1 MKIDRDN
8 RADASNVTKGILW
21 MLASAIGFAAM
32 NSMVMLSGDLPIF
45 QKMFFRNF
53 IAMLISYFAMRRG
66 GIGLRP
72 EKGNECHMF
81 LRSLT
86 GLLGMIGN
94 YYALDRML
102 LSDVTVIVKLSPFF
116 TLMFSALILKETFK
130 PQQLLFMIVAF
141 IGGVLVAK
149 PEMNFTAMLPVM
161 AAFMTAVASGVSYT
175 YVRSLQQHGEDKNRI
190 IFTFSAI
197 SCLFCV
203 PFFIAGFTPMTWRQL
218 ACLILVGVFASVGQF
233 GMTNAYRYAASREL
247 STADYSQVFFA
258 AVLGYFLF
266 GQLPDR
272 YSVIGYF
279 IIITAVLGNS
289 IYSASLEEKKK
300 RKELSAGAS

>member
-1 MKIDRDN
+1 MKTQTR
-8 RADASNVTKGILW
+8 SNVTKGILW
-21 MLASAIGFAAM
+21 MLASAIGFAVM
-32 NSMVMLSGDLPIF
+32 NSLVKLAGDLPIF

-53 IAMLISYFAMRRG
+53 IAMLITFLAMRREG
-66 GIGLRP
+66 VRLRP
-72 EKGNECHMF
+72 ERGNEWHMF
-81 LRSLT
+81 LRCFS

-102 LSDVTVIVKLSPFF
+102 VSDVTVIVKLSPFF
-116 TLMFSALILKETFK
+116 TLLFSALILKEDFR
-130 PQQLLFMIVAF
+130 PPHLLFMILAF
-141 IGGVLVAK
+141 AGSALVAK
-149 PEMNFTAMLPVM
+149 PQLDFTAMLPVL
-161 AAFMTAVASGVSYT
+161 AAFMTAVTSGISYT
-175 YVRSLQQHGEDKNRI
+175 YVRSLQQHGEDRNRI
-190 IFTFSAI
+190 IFTFSAT
-197 SCLFCV
+197 SCLFCI
-203 PFFIAGFTPMTWRQL
+203 PFAVAGYQPMTGKQL
-218 ACLILVGVFASVGQF
+218 LCLIFVGVSASVGQI

-258 AVLGYFLF
+258 AVLGFILF

-279 IIITAVLGNS
+279 IIIAAVLGNS